1 MMNINILFYNSCGWD
16 EIFAVF
22 VNSCVPAVPYR
33 VKMQQL
39 ENNLYSCDV
48 NAECYNYVYFT
59 SDNGIC
65 TVMTAFSKRC
75 NAFMLN
81 GYSFKGIL
89 CLEMYHSKPEIPNI
103 QKVLFDYSKTIKK
116 EVFIWTPKNY
126 DSDSDKK
133 YGVIYMFDGQNLFNE
148 NSTGYGCWNVHQ
160 IMERTGGYIVVAI
173 NNGDIHRD
181 SQLTPNLGCVKKRY
195 EKGFSNGTGE
205 CFASFVVNKII
216 PYINENYN
224 VFTDKEHTA
233 ICGSS
238 SGGLESFYM
247 GMEYNNLFGFV
258 GALSP
263 ALALFEQ
270 PVWRSF
276 LQQFN
281 IESLLNLYMYIGGND
296 YAEQE
301 LRKDVLGMREYLAN
315 RLCYEAE
322 FRFDY
327 IENNY
332 HNEACWGGAFIRFAD
347 MLK

>member
-1 MMNINILFYNSCGWD
+1 MINILFYNNCNWS
-16 EIFAVF
+16 EVFAVF
-22 VNSCVPAVPYR
+22 VNSCVPTLPYK

-39 ENNLYSCDV
+39 ANNLFGCDV

-59 SDNGIC
+59 CHKGIC
-65 TVMTAFSKRC
+65 TVMTSFSQHC
-75 NAFMLN
+75 NAFMPN
-81 GYSFKGIL
+81 GYNFKGIL
-89 CLEMYHSKPEIPNI
+89 CLEMYHPKPEIPDI
-103 QKVLFDYSKTIKK
+103 KTVIFDYSKTIKK

-126 DSDSDKK
+126 KSDSDRK
-133 YGVIYMFDGQNLFNE
+133 YGVIYMFDGQNLFNRD
-148 NSTGYGCWNVHQ
+148 STGYGCWNVHQ
-160 IMERTGGYIVVAI
+160 TLERTGGYIVVAI

-181 SQLTPNLGCVKKRY
+181 SQLTPNLGSVKERY
-195 EKGFSNGTGE
+195 AKGFSNRTGE
-205 CFASFVVNKII
+205 CFAQFVVNKII
-216 PYINENYN
+216 PYINKNYN

-270 PVWRSF
+270 PVWRNF

-281 IESLLNLYMYIGGND
+281 IESLPNLYMYIGGND
-296 YAEQE
+296 YAERE
-301 LRKDVLGMREYLAN
+301 LRKDVLSMREYLAN
-315 RLCYEAE
+315 QLCYESE

-327 IENNY
+327 LQNNY
-332 HNEACWGGAFIRFAD
+332 HNEACWGGAFIRFVD